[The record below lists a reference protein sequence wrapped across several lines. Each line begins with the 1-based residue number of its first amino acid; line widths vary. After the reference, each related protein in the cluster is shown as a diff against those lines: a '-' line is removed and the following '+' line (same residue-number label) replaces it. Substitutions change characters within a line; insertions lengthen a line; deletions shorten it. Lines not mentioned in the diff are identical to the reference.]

1 VVQESIAKVPNQELA
16 KQTKYFSF
24 FFLLPWLNIAWT
36 SHVGLCTNS
45 SILYR
50 AVHNLT
56 PF

>member
-1 VVQESIAKVPNQELA
+1 VQESIAKVPNQELA

-45 SILYR
+45 NILYR